1 MQTSAPDATDCQ
13 LTLQGVLRHAE
24 FAMKPLGDGHFVPA
38 VVLEIDDVGPG
49 HHRVIAHVPYAPDK
63 RAEAEAKAK
72 ALRRGDPIAVR
83 THLVDMRL
91 TLPAASFSTD
101 TP

>member
-1 MQTSAPDATDCQ
+1 MQTPAPAADCQ
-13 LTLQGVLRHAE
+13 ITLAGVLRHAD
-24 FAMKPLGDGHFVPA
+24 FAMKPTGDGHFVPA

-49 HHRVIAHVPYAPDK
+49 HNRVVAHVPYPPDQ
-63 RAEAEAKAK
+63 RADAEAKARS
-72 ALRRGDPIAVR
+72 LRRGDPISVR

-91 TLPAASFSTD
+91 MLPAASFSTD